1 MTVINVLLIFYKLTG
16 ICLLDMHVYSN
27 ASIKEFVDQKTQEV
41 KLFIY
46 QGCKS
51 HIYSSYSFETSHF
64 NSLLQVTPRFNS
76 HPRRKMLKTGTILF

>member
-1 MTVINVLLIFYKLTG
+1 MTVINVFLIFYKLTG

-51 HIYSSYSFETSHF
+51 HIYSSYS
-64 NSLLQVTPRFNS
+64 
-76 HPRRKMLKTGTILF
+76 LKHRYL

>member
-16 ICLLDMHVYSN
+16 ICLL
-27 ASIKEFVDQKTQEV
+27 EFVDQKTQEV

-51 HIYSSYSFETSHF
+51 HIYSSYFLKHLTLIHF
-64 NSLLQVTPRFNS
+64 S
-76 HPRRKMLKTGTILF
+76 K

>member
-1 MTVINVLLIFYKLTG
+1 MTVINVLLTFYKLTG

-51 HIYSSYSFETSHF
+51 HIYSSYSLKHLTLIHF
-64 NSLLQVTPRFNS
+64 S
-76 HPRRKMLKTGTILF
+76 K